1 MTFIGATGSDTGI
14 INVNGSTSGA
24 GESFRE
30 MCYSD
35 GGSALTR

>member
-24 GESFRE
+24 GESFKNMLHRW
-30 MCYSD
+30 
-35 GGSALTR
+35 ALR